1 MKKSFYIAFIGLL
14 CSFGL
19 MAQQQGN
26 IHMVGDE
33 MTVLPGTSLYIKGN
47 YQDQMGTIL
56 FNGQNASGSI
66 VNGDSVFV
74 SGDIINDSDF
84 KVNISDNGSFILDG
98 NAIQIIEGNPVE
110 FHQLILDKD
119 TSMVPYQY
127 LLVTDSLRFLKGF
140 INLDS
145 IISGVDLGN
154 FGQVYEEANDKRF
167 FGRLGKVVARNR
179 AISGLEENIGGLAL
193 DVDPAGSLGPSTI
206 ERQHGYQAGA
216 SDGSIN
222 RYYRLIPSNKEESLN
237 SLAFRYFDAE
247 LRGLN
252 EANFSI
258 WESDNEGVLWTQY
271 ETVLDNP
278 NNRITGN
285 NIVLGR
291 EKNIFTAADSTCA
304 VVPVVELSPRDTIAT
319 CEGVPVELDAANP
332 GLFFLWNTGETTQK
346 ISVNTP
352 GKYYVRVTD
361 TNGCFGTD
369 SIVVVEKPYPEVDFQ
384 QSFVCKGLESSFTNL
399 STITDTKSELS
410 YAWDFGFA
418 EDATDST
425 AEENPQITFP
435 EDGAFD
441 VTLTVTS
448 SFECVAEETKTYVV
462 HPLPEPSF
470 TTTNVCQGNENVF
483 NSTSTILPN
492 IGAINY
498 TITDYDWDFGIA
510 EDASDQATGENPTFD
525 YPDAGEFEV
534 QLVAT
539 SNAGCKDTITAP
551 VTVFPG
557 PQVDFTA
564 DNVCIGTDISAQNL
578 STIVTGTMEYA
589 WDFKDGTTSDEEFP
603 FKKFNSA
610 GDYVVSLTATSDKN
624 CVATIEKTVE
634 AYAIP
639 EPDFSVEN
647 ACFEEPL
654 TVSNN
659 TTIAD
664 DSSIDYQWTI
674 EGGRT
679 STAPEPQA
687 FFDAAGDYTF
697 SMVATSNRGCQDSLA
712 RAGILYPKPVADFN
726 ILPVCE
732 GEPLRVINK
741 SSISGGEI
749 TYQWLVDGQE
759 VSTIPNP
766 VFENLPAGTHE
777 VELRLEST
785 FNCTDSKSLSVEVFP
800 LPEIDIPAQLST
812 CGDQLVLDAGNA
824 GSRYLWSDN
833 SSNQTLSVSQPG
845 SYSVTVTTPNGCV
858 ATATTTVSFDQVFNP
873 NLPESV
879 ESCGPVTLDAGNP
892 GSQSYSW
899 STGATTREIEVTE
912 SGIYSVDIIDQNG
925 CPGSQAIE
933 VTIAELPEL
942 ILPENITAC
951 VGDPVVLETGLTGVT
966 HAWSTG
972 ETGQAINPE
981 SSGVYTVEVTT
992 PQGCTVEAS
1001 TEVTFIDNIIV
1012 DLGEDGVYCDEQTL
1026 TIPDFQGEILWSTGE
1041 TGNSITVAE
1050 SGTYSVEVFNEN
1062 GCSGADTISI
1072 EILDS
1077 PEPILPEQ
1085 VTACSGETVLL
1096 DAGNEGLT
1104 YEWST
1109 GATTQTIE
1117 LSTSQTV
1124 SVTISNGN
1132 LCSIEQTVKVVIQ
1145 PKVDFDLGPD
1155 LSICAG
1161 SDVLLDPGVSGGS
1174 YAWSLNGE
1182 PIASESSIM
1191 AGEQG
1196 IYSLT
1201 LEDAFGC
1208 TGTDSVELLVSEDT
1222 VISRFLAVSEAF
1234 IGDTVHFKNI
1244 SIPLSAQD
1252 YWSFGDGIRS
1262 QQEDPSHIFL
1272 RAGEFPVSL
1281 RVVAEACEDELI
1293 KPITISDPTDGRL
1306 EEPEDITEE
1315 DAFAPVF
1322 IRDSVATLNVFPNP
1336 FTDIITVDL
1345 EKSKEGP
1352 VMILCYDLNGK
1363 LWFREEY
1370 LSIGAL
1376 KRSYNLMN
1384 MPAGHYILAVKTRGN
1399 EIYRQIIKY

>member
-1 MKKSFYIAFIGLL
+1 MQKSFYIAFIGLL
-14 CSFGL
+14 CSFSL
-19 MAQQQGN
+19 IAQQQGN

-33 MTVLPGTSLYIKGN
+33 LTVLPGTSVYIKGK
-47 YQDQMGTIL
+47 YQDQMGTLL

-98 NAIQIIEGNPVE
+98 NAIQIIEGNPVK
-110 FHQLILDKD
+110 FHQLIMDKD

-127 LLVTDSLRFLKGF
+127 ILVTDSLRFLRGF

-154 FGQVYEEANDKRF
+154 FGKIYEEANDKRF
-167 FGRLGKVVARNR
+167 FGRLGKIVARNR
-179 AISGLEENIGGLAL
+179 AISSPEENIGGLAL
-193 DVDPAGSLGPSTI
+193 DIDPAGSLGPSTI

-222 RYYRLIPSNKEESLN
+222 RYYRLIPSNKEETLN

-252 EANFSI
+252 EENFSI

-271 ETVLDNP
+271 ETVLENP
-278 NNRITGN
+278 NNKVTGN

-291 EKNIFTAADSTCA
+291 DKNIFTAADSTCA
-304 VVPVVELSPRDTIAT
+304 VVPIVELSPRDSIAT
-319 CEGVPVELDAANP
+319 CEGVPVELNAANP

-399 STITDTKSELS
+399 STIADPKSDLS
-410 YAWDFGFA
+410 YAWHFGFA
-418 EDATDST
+418 EDASDSSL
-425 AEENPQITFP
+425 AENPIITFP
-435 EDGAFD
+435 EDGAFN

-448 SFECVAEETKTYVV
+448 SFECVADRTKTYVV

-483 NSTSTILPN
+483 SNTSTILSN
-492 IGAINY
+492 IGAVSY
-498 TITDYDWDFGIA
+498 AITDYDWDFGIA
-510 EDASDQATGENPTFD
+510 EDGSDQATGENPTFD

-539 SNAGCKDTITAP
+539 SNAGCKDTISAP

-557 PQVDFTA
+557 PIVDFTA
-564 DNVCIGTDISAQNL
+564 ENVCIGTDINAQNL
-578 STIVTGTMEYA
+578 SSIATGTMEYA
-589 WDFKDGTTSDEEFP
+589 WDFQDGSTSNEKFP
-603 FKKFNSA
+603 FKKFVSA
-610 GDYVVSLTATSDKN
+610 GDYTVSLTATSDKN

-639 EPDFSVEN
+639 EPSFSVES
-647 ACFEEPL
+647 ACFGEPL
-654 TVSNN
+654 IVSNN

-679 STAPEPQA
+679 SIAPEPQA

-697 SMVATSNRGCQDSLA
+697 SMVATSNRGCKDSLS
-712 RAGILYPKPVADFN
+712 RAGILYARPVADFY
-726 ILPVCE
+726 IVSVCE

-741 SSISGGEI
+741 SSISQGDI
-749 TYQWLVDGQE
+749 TYLWLIDGQE
-759 VSTIPNP
+759 VSSVPNP
-766 VFENLPAGTHE
+766 VFEGLTAGQYE
-777 VELRLEST
+777 VELRLESE
-785 FNCTDSKSLSVEVFP
+785 FACEDSKSLLIEVFP
-800 LPEIDIPAQLST
+800 LPEIDLPAQLST
-812 CGDQLVLDAGNA
+812 CGDQLVLDAGNT
-824 GSRYLWSDN
+824 GSRYLWSNN
-833 SSNQTLSVSQPG
+833 STNQRLTVTQPG
-845 SYSVTVTTPNGCV
+845 NYSVTVISPNGCV
-858 ATATTTVSFDQVFNP
+858 ATATTQVSFDQVFDP
-873 NLPESV
+873 NLPESI

-899 STGATTREIEVTE
+899 STGATTREIEVSE
-912 SGIYSVDIIDQNG
+912 SGTYKVDIVDQNG
-925 CPGSQAIE
+925 CPGSQSIS
-933 VTIAELPEL
+933 VTIEEIPELTLPES
-942 ILPENITAC
+942 ITAC
-951 VGDPVVLETGLTGVT
+951 AGDMVLLETDLEGVS
-966 HAWSTG
+966 HVWSTG
-972 ETGQAINPE
+972 ETGSSINPDQ
-981 SSGVYTVEVTT
+981 SGTYSVEVTT
-992 PQGCTVEAS
+992 PQGCTIEAS
-1001 TEVTFIDNIIV
+1001 TEVSFIENIII
-1012 DLGEDGVYCDEQTL
+1012 DLGEDGVYCDEQIL
-1026 TIPDFQGEILWSTGE
+1026 TIPEFQGEIIWSTGE
-1041 TGNSITVAE
+1041 TGNSITVTE
-1050 SGTYSVEVFNEN
+1050 SGTYSVEVFNAN
-1062 GCSGADTISI
+1062 GCSGADTITI

-1077 PEPILPEQ
+1077 PEPVLPEQ
-1085 VTACSGETVLL
+1085 VTACSGETVVL
-1096 DAGNEGLT
+1096 DAQNAGLT

-1124 SVTISNGN
+1124 SVIISNEN
-1132 LCSIEQTVKVVIQ
+1132 LCSIEQTVDVIIN
-1145 PKVDFDLGPD
+1145 PKVDFDLGPN

-1161 SDVLLDPGVSGGS
+1161 SDVLLDPGISGAGYS
-1174 YAWSLNGE
+1174 WSLNGS
-1182 PIASESSIM
+1182 PISSDASIM
-1191 AGEQG
+1191 AGDQG
-1196 IYSLT
+1196 VYSLE
-1201 LEDAFGC
+1201 LEDEFGC
-1208 TGTDSVELLVSEDT
+1208 IGTDSIELLVSEGT
-1222 VISRFLAVSEAF
+1222 VISRFLAISEAF

-1252 YWSFGDGIRS
+1252 FWSFGDGIRS
-1262 QQEDPSHIFL
+1262 QEEDPSHIFL

-1281 RVVAEACEDELI
+1281 RVVSDACEDELI
-1293 KPITISDPTDGRL
+1293 KPISINDPSEGRL
-1306 EEPEDITEE
+1306 AEPEEVTEE
-1315 DAFAPVF
+1315 DPFLPIF
-1322 IRDSVATLNVFPNP
+1322 IKDSIATLNVFPNP
-1336 FTDIITVDL
+1336 FNDIITVDL

-1352 VMILCYDLNGK
+1352 VLILCYDLNGK
-1363 LWFREEY
+1363 LWFKEEY
-1370 LSIGAL
+1370 FSIGAL
-1376 KRSYNLMN
+1376 QRSYNLMN
-1384 MPAGHYILAVKTRGN
+1384 MPAGQYILAVKSRGN